1 MSAAHDG
8 RLAMC
13 SARGE
18 CRGIE
23 EGHRRLPSES
33 GLLGLGGIT
42 IFPKPREP
50 MTPTLGRDTGSPEHI
65 GIDVP
70 SGRGRAL
77 NGPLGLGALG
87 DSQARQGAMC
97 SLLDGCSL
105 LDIKG
110 PPLPT
115 GKEGLN
121 TLPCVASESLCHAFA
136 H

>member
-65 GIDVP
+65 GIGVP
-70 SGRGRAL
+70 SGRGWAL
-77 NGPLGLGALG
+77 QGPRRGRSPRDDVPASG
-87 DSQARQGAMC
+87 RQGAMC
-97 SLLDGCSL
+97 SLSGDVLAFGHKRS
-105 LDIKG
+105 
-110 PPLPT
+110 
-115 GKEGLN
+115 
-121 TLPCVASESLCHAFA
+121 TLTYR
-136 H
+136 